1 MMTEFTLAD
10 LTVGDNV
17 QAFHPAMFGVVLY
30 GRVTKVGTKYVHV
43 DFGPIR
49 GGVFRMA
56 PNGIVEN
63 WGEG

>member
-1 MMTEFTLAD
+1 MNTEFTLAD

-30 GRVTKVGTKYVHV
+30 GTITKVGRKYVHI

-49 GGVFRMA
+49 GGVFRCA
-56 PNGIVEN
+56 PNAVTQN